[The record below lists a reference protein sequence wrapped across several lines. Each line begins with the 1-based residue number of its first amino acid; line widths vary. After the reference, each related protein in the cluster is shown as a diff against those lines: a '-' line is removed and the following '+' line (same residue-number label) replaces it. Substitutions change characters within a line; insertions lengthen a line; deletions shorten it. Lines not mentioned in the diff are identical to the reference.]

1 MLNHLLL
8 ICLISL
14 PLIFS
19 NANTYNNNNL
29 YQIPDK
35 INNKSSMKSAEII
48 KMKDK
53 IELDFYGDK
62 REIDKP
68 SKYDSL
74 IRVIEN
80 NLGGEISKFDLKCT
94 SKKFYNDPKETEFE
108 LTKDNYSKVMK
119 ELFWIKIKIMIKD
132 KESSSNL
139 DQNDKAKILKKI
151 IEDTKM
157 RIRKKNDEIVTQSN
171 IIEPSIFEELENI
184 IKLKFD
190 SVRKE
195 MIKESQNEIN
205 KIEVESLR
213 KIKGSSINE
222 KEKEE
227 YKYEHQNICDG
238 CKAYPIIGIRYKCV
252 ICDSF
257 DYCEKCE
264 KENMHPHPFYKLKF
278 PIQNIQNLVY

>member
-1 MLNHLLL
+1 MLF
-8 ICLISL
+8 
-14 PLIFS
+14 PLMFS
-19 NANTYNNNNL
+19 IANSNNNNNNL

-68 SKYDSL
+68 SEYDSL
-74 IRVIEN
+74 IRVIEK
-80 NLGGEISKFDLKCT
+80 NLGAEISNFDLKCT
-94 SKKFYNDPKETEFE
+94 SKKFYNAPKEIEFE
-108 LTKDNYSKVMK
+108 LTKENYSKVMK

-132 KESSSNL
+132 KEASSNL

-184 IKLKFD
+184 IKSKFD
-190 SVRKE
+190 SGRKE

-205 KIEVESLR
+205 KIEVECSR

-222 KEKEE
+222 KEEKEE
-227 YKYEHQNICDG
+227 CKYEHQNICDG

-264 KENMHPHPFYKLKF
+264 KESMHPHPFYKLKF